1 MNSYLVVSN
10 IFFEWLVNNSRNMH
24 IRLEHDLA
32 MTKGLTDPL
41 PKSWLPNLTMYS
53 SDPVEKVCVS
63 MEIGYL

>member
-1 MNSYLVVSN
+1 
-10 IFFEWLVNNSRNMH
+10 MH